1 MMEEPGL
8 RRMLP
13 SIPGWLEKGHIY
25 CIDYAMKNIPNNI
38 PIMEIGTYAGLSTN
52 VILYFLKKHNKNNTL
67 YTTDWYL
74 QDITDDEN
82 IGFIENP
89 RSFIDFIKESFI
101 RNTLFFNRNAH
112 IFSYDLASD
121 EFFDAWNQ
129 NKTIIDLFGNTG
141 NLGGNIAFAY
151 IDGNHKYEF
160 AKRDFENIDRIL
172 ITGGYILFDDSA
184 GYTSWG
190 SRDVAIEAVNTG
202 RYKVIKQ
209 NPHYFVQK
217 IVNG

>member
-1 MMEEPGL
+1 
-8 RRMLP
+8 
-13 SIPGWLEKGHIY
+13 
-25 CIDYAMKNIPNNI
+25 
-38 PIMEIGTYAGLSTN
+38 MEIGTYAGLSTN

-217 IVNG
+217 IVND